1 MEINYMFETVTF
13 PRYKSKFPE
22 KKPKPVKQEN
32 ERSRYS
38 DELLNK
44 LADEIM
50 YRLRTEIRLA
60 NLEKE
65 KNTLN
70 PEEIKKTRS
79 ELFSKISGQVFREN
93 EIEKDSYSILKSRI
107 GKILI
112 DRKPKIP
119 ITKSERDGMISG
131 AKKLEEENRRRGI
144 GENGDPLE
152 EEF

>member
-13 PRYKSKFPE
+13 PGYKSKFPE
-22 KKPKPVKQEN
+22 KKSKPAKQEN
-32 ERSRYS
+32 KRPYYPN
-38 DELLNK
+38 ELLNK

-50 YRLRTEIRLA
+50 YRLRTETRLA

-65 KNTLN
+65 KDTLN
-70 PEEIKKTRS
+70 PEKRTETRS
-79 ELFSKISGQVFREN
+79 ELFSKISGQVFSEN
-93 EIEKDSYSILKSRI
+93 GIEKDFYSILRSQI
-107 GKILI
+107 GKILT

-144 GENGDPLE
+144 DENGDPLE